1 MSEVIPF
8 RKPSSKPK
16 EDEEMAAFL
25 KLLDLIQKISDE
37 KAGRENRGAYSPSDH
52 LAGSGLHDGSGDRG
66 DS

>member
-37 KAGRENRGAYSPSDH
+37 KAARENRGA
-52 LAGSGLHDGSGDRG
+52 
-66 DS
+66 